1 MSSEYEKLDA
11 EYARKHWVSQEL
23 HGYPI
28 PSEIRHQWRLML
40 MDLETRMEKFWSWGW
55 MIAMLGVAAI
65 LWMVGCSTVDKT
77 SEEMRA
83 SWYRACVETSSL
95 PDTAKEVCEMRAD
108 KIIFGE

>member
-28 PSEIRHQWRLML
+28 PSEIKHQWRLML

-55 MIAMLGVAAI
+55 IVAVLGVGM
-65 LWMVGCSTVDKT
+65 LLFFTGCSTVDKT

-83 SWYRACVETSSL
+83 SWYRACVETSNV
-95 PDTAKEVCEMRAD
+95 PDTAAEGCRIRAE